1 MEGKGSDEGRQS
13 TEESGNGE
21 GQDRRSVDAAKKILH
36 SFEKTGEVLVGDGG
50 DRGDAA
56 HSVGLL
62 EIGGDGLNHGGGV
75 GKRVYEAGIAS
86 HQYGDNLGHM
96 EHAAKPPSQDQW

>member
-1 MEGKGSDEGRQS
+1 MKAGRAPKRVETGK
-13 TEESGNGE
+13 
-21 GQDRRSVDAAKKILH
+21 
-36 SFEKTGEVLVGDGG
+36 EVLVGDES

-62 EIGGDGLNHGGGV
+62 QIGGDGLNHGGSV

-86 HQYGDNLGHM
+86 HQYGDNLGHT
-96 EHAAKPPSQDQW
+96 EHTAKPPSQDQW